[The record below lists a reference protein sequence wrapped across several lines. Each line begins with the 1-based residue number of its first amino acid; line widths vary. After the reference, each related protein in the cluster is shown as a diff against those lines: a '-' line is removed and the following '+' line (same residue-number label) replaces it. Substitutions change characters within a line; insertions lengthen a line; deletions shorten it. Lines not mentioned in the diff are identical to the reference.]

1 MAGVTLEEAGGQGE
15 AEVAGIDGRIKNSR
29 PVVQEVGGKAV
40 AFNTLLL
47 QTRRLL
53 LPNLINMRSR

>member
-1 MAGVTLEEAGGQGE
+1 MAGVTLEEAGGEGE
-15 AEVAGIDGRIKNSR
+15 AEVAGIDGRIKNS
-29 PVVQEVGGKAV
+29 QEVGGKAV

>member
-1 MAGVTLEEAGGQGE
+1 MAGVTLEEEGGQGE
-15 AEVAGIDGRIKNSR
+15 AEVAGTDGRIKNCHQ
-29 PVVQEVGGKAV
+29 VVQEVGGKAV